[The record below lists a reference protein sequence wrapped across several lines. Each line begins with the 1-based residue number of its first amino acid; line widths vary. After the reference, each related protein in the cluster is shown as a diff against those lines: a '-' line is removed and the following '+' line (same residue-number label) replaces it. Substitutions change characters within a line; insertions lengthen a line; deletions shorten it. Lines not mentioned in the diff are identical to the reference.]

1 MSKECDTEVI
11 YQLYSQQTMQWWRT
25 VSSYKLCM
33 LLTVDLQ
40 EDMPELPDLG
50 ESENMSYHYSEHEVV
65 RAQSN
70 IATNVVISGVIAGL
84 ANRKYLAHACFLD
97 LVPS

>member
-1 MSKECDTEVI
+1 
-11 YQLYSQQTMQWWRT
+11 
-25 VSSYKLCM
+25 M

-50 ESENMSYHYSEHEVV
+50 EFENMSYHYSEHEVV
-65 RAQSN
+65 RAQSY
-70 IATNVVISGVIAGL
+70 IATNVISGVVAGL